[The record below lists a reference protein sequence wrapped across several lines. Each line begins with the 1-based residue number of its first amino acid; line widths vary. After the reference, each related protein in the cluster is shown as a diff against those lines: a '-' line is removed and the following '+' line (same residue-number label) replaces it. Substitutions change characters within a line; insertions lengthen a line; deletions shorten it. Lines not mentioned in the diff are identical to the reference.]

1 MASFDVG
8 IVVGIFV
15 LVLVILILVSIIVYL
30 ILKSGKGGRK
40 KSKTKEET
48 QPKKKIPPAPAN
60 LTNPEEDKQF
70 RVDVDLQKFW
80 LKVDQLEVDPKLLK
94 AEFNYVEKKSKQYER
109 ANPAIYTVAK
119 HQANKQRN
127 RYGNVLPADRT
138 RVKLK
143 PIESEPETHYIN
155 ADWIEGSDMN
165 QRRKYIACQGPLDN
179 TIIDMWRMVWQT
191 NASVIMMFTNVIESE
206 KVKCATYWPQLDE
219 PVHTDKLK
227 VVLEEEKKL
236 FDDVVVR
243 KIKLIEQIAVEE
255 KEEDHK
261 KEEKKR

>member
-1 MASFDVG
+1 
-8 IVVGIFV
+8 
-15 LVLVILILVSIIVYL
+15 
-30 ILKSGKGGRK
+30 LK
-40 KSKTKEET
+40 
-48 QPKKKIPPAPAN
+48 
-60 LTNPEEDKQF
+60 
-70 RVDVDLQKFW
+70 
-80 LKVDQLEVDPKLLK
+80 
-94 AEFNYVEKKSKQYER
+94 KKSKQYER

-227 VVLEEEKKL
+227 VVLEEEKKKL

>member
-1 MASFDVG
+1 MNVQ
-8 IVVGIFV
+8 I
-15 LVLVILILVSIIVYL
+15 
-30 ILKSGKGGRK
+30 
-40 KSKTKEET
+40 
-48 QPKKKIPPAPAN
+48 QPFT
-60 LTNPEEDKQF
+60 LS
-70 RVDVDLQKFW
+70 QKN
-80 LKVDQLEVDPKLLK
+80 
-94 AEFNYVEKKSKQYER
+94 A
-109 ANPAIYTVAK
+109 
-119 HQANKQRN
+119 ANKQRN

-191 NASVIMMFTNVIESE
+191 NASVIMMFTNVVESE
-206 KVKCATYWPQLDE
+206 KIKCALYWPQVDE

-261 KEEKKR
+261 KEEKKRRFKRRRIQKRRGLQKRSQRREKGRNRNGI